1 MLVKYLVTGC
11 AGYLGSVLCYQLVAE
26 GHSVVGVDKLLHGGR
41 SIIPLLDHSR
51 FRFVP
56 SGIAET
62 SAFADEVNESCTVVH
77 LAAIVGDPASRRLPE
92 ETQATN
98 VDGSRTLFRLCR
110 DRGVRKLVFVS
121 TCSNYGVVPQCQLAT
136 EETVLRPLSLYAES
150 KVQIERELMAGILYD
165 RNWTILRFATL
176 YGLSPRPRF
185 DLTVNDFTMKA
196 ITEGRLEV
204 YLPRSSRPYLH
215 VADAANA
222 ITFVAQSDTPT
233 DGEVFNVGNTAENYQ
248 KAQIVEMIRAHIGDF
263 VVEGVSHSHDV
274 RDYRVSFEKIDRAGF
289 VTRRTVSD
297 GIVEIAEAVRSGML
311 KDLSSTEFVN

>member
-1 MLVKYLVTGC
+1 MNYLVTGC
-11 AGYLGSVLCYQLVAE
+11 AGYLGSVLCYQLVSG
-26 GHSVVGVDKLLHGGR
+26 GHSVVGVDKLLYGGR

-51 FRFVP
+51 FQFVRGDI
-56 SGIAET
+56 SEI
-62 SAFADEVNESCTVVH
+62 SAFADAVNECCTVVH
-77 LAAIVGDPASRRLPE
+77 LAAIVGDPASRRLPK
-92 ETQATN
+92 ETRATN
-98 VDGSRTLFRLCR
+98 IDGARSLIRLAQE
-110 DRGVRKLVFVS
+110 RGVAKLVFVS
-121 TCSNYGVVPQCQLAT
+121 TCSNYGIVPPGQLAT

-150 KVQIERELMAGILYD
+150 KVQIERELMDGVLYD

-196 ITEGRLEV
+196 ITQGRLEV

-222 ITFVAQSDTPT
+222 IKFVAQSDTPT
-233 DGEVFNVGNTAENYQ
+233 DREVFNVGNTEENYQ

-263 VVEGVSHSHDV
+263 VVEVVSHSHDE
-274 RDYRVSFEKIDRAGF
+274 RDYRVSFEKIARAGF

-311 KDLSSTEFVN
+311 MDLYSAEFVN

>member
-1 MLVKYLVTGC
+1 MNYLVTGC
-11 AGYLGSVLCYQLVAE
+11 AGYLGSLLCYQLVAE

-41 SIIPLLDHSR
+41 SIIPLLNHDR
-51 FRFVP
+51 FRFVRA
-56 SGIAET
+56 GISDT
-62 SAFADEVNESCTVVH
+62 SAYADAVNEYCTVVH
-77 LAAIVGDPASRRLPE
+77 LAAIVGDPASRRLPQ
-92 ETQATN
+92 ETRATN
-98 VDGSRTLFRLCR
+98 IDGARSLFRLAQ
-110 DRGVRKLVFVS
+110 DRGVAKLVFVS
-121 TCSNYGVVPQCQLAT
+121 TCSNYGIVPPGQLAT

-150 KVQIERELMAGILYD
+150 KVQIERELMDGKLCSRD
-165 RNWTILRFATL
+165 WTILRFATL

-222 ITFVAQSDTPT
+222 ITFVAESETPT
-233 DGEVFNVGNTAENYQ
+233 DGHVFNVGNTEENYE
-248 KAQIVEMIRAHIGDF
+248 KAQIVEMIRGHVGDF
-263 VVEGVSHSHDV
+263 VVEGVSHSHDA
-274 RDYRVSFEKIDRAGF
+274 RDYRVSFEKVARAGY

-311 KDLSSTEFVN
+311 TDLSSTEFVN